1 MTQVTPQHIGP
12 TQAMSRLE
20 ELKSLIESEDYA
32 EAAKERAQLCMDV
45 LFSIAN
51 ASGYA
56 DKAEMRRL
64 AGIALES
71 YEIPMVRAQQT

>member
-1 MTQVTPQHIGP
+1 MTEVTPQRIGP
-12 TQAMSRLE
+12 TQAMTRLDE
-20 ELKSLIESEDYA
+20 IKALVGCEDYA

-45 LFSIAN
+45 LYSIHT

-71 YEIPMVRAQQT
+71 YEIPIVRAQQT